1 MLELEARGADLI
13 ELGVPFSDPMA
24 DGPANQ
30 RALAR
35 GLASGASLAAI
46 LAMVS
51 ELRRESQIP
60 IMLFGYFNPIL
71 HYGCE
76 RLCADAAR
84 AGVDGL
90 LVVDLPPEEA
100 AELARPARAHGL
112 DIIYLLAPTTPIER
126 VRTIARA
133 GSGFLYY
140 VAVTGVTGTRTSLAA
155 GLETRV
161 RALRAVTDL
170 PIGVGF
176 GISTAGAGGRGR
188 RLRRRGRGRQRTVA
202 DNRARGRGSRTCG
215 GGGRNGGCDE
225 ERDARGARSRARHGR
240 RLSDGGARA
249 GRAGRRGARER
260 RRRKHVGEMPR
271 MPRNRLSQG
280 GRAQSQ
286 RLPQVR
292 IPSSPDRRAA
302 PRDYDRSRHL
312 ARAVRRARG
321 RRPAG
326 IQRLQAL
333 PAASRTGA
341 PRRRAATTRWSPGSA
356 RSRAIRRRWR

>member
-1 MLELEARGADLI
+1 MASTGRIKRKFRELRARGEAALIPFIVAGDPDMDTTRKLVLELEARGADLI

-46 LAMVS
+46 LAMVG
-51 ELRRESQIP
+51 ELRRQSQIP
-60 IMLFGYFNPIL
+60 VVLFGYYNPIL

-112 DIIYLLAPTTPIER
+112 DLIYLLAPTTPVER
-126 VRTIARA
+126 VRTIAHA

-176 GISTAGAGGRGR
+176 GISTAAQAGEVASYADAVVVGSALSLIVEREREGPRLAAAVGEAVGAMKDAMR
-188 RLRRRGRGRQRTVA
+188 A
-202 DNRARGRGSRTCG
+202 ARGVVRGTSG
-215 GGGRNGGCDE
+215 G
-225 ERDARGARSRARHGR
+225 
-240 RLSDGGARA
+240 
-249 GRAGRRGARER
+249 
-260 RRRKHVGEMPR
+260 
-271 MPRNRLSQG
+271 
-280 GRAQSQ
+280 
-286 RLPQVR
+286 
-292 IPSSPDRRAA
+292 
-302 PRDYDRSRHL
+302 
-312 ARAVRRARG
+312 
-321 RRPAG
+321 
-326 IQRLQAL
+326 
-333 PAASRTGA
+333 
-341 PRRRAATTRWSPGSA
+341 
-356 RSRAIRRRWR
+356 